1 MNHSFCE
8 KEQLVLAGLRMG
20 SLRADLLDHIG
31 TCAIC
36 SEAVFLAQ
44 KLDQT
49 VPHLELPDPAIVWRR
64 AQDAAR
70 REALEKATAPIRI
83 ARICALIAALVAAPW
98 LVASLSM
105 PSLLPDLGLQFL
117 GTLNRALSGALTPT
131 VLLGAAGSLISLLLG
146 SWYVLREE

>member
-1 MNHSFCE
+1 MKHPFCE

-20 SLRADLLDHIG
+20 SVRADLLDHIG
-31 TCAIC
+31 ACAIC

-49 VPHLELPDPAIVWRR
+49 VPHLEPPDPAVVWRR

-70 REALEKATAPIRI
+70 RQALEKATAPIRI
-83 ARICALIAALVAAPW
+83 ARICALVAALVAAPW
-98 LVASLSM
+98 LVTLLSM
-105 PSLLPDLGLQFL
+105 PSLLPDLGWQRL
-117 GTLNRALSGALTPT
+117 GTLNHALSGVLTPT
-131 VLLGAAGSLISLLLG
+131 VLLGAGGSLISLLLG